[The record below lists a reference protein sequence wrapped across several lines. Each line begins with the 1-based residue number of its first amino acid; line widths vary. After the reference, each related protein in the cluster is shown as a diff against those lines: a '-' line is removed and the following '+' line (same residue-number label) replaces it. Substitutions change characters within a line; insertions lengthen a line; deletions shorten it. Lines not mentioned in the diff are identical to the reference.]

1 MPFEAIPLL
10 FFYLFT
16 SVFSGAKCSIAA
28 VSSGLPPLFHSMEF
42 LLPAFL
48 RTADPGFLFFQENSF
63 CAFLIH
69 RFYRLYGKDSA
80 VLRLFHPDFDSVKD
94 YVSVDYYLPPESED
108 EEFTLRFPEYTKF
121 VSQMFETKEEA
132 MEEKRVTDIICTK
145 CHRMLRKKIRWFS
158 SGQRYYL
165 CLATCPEHGMM
176 KGKIRMKKSDDG
188 RVFAVKTVKP
198 VDEEGAE
205 AVFLKKEEAR
215 IRRAEKSR
223 QKKLHGVE

>member
-1 MPFEAIPLL
+1 MESFALDVDAPF
-10 FFYLFT
+10 
-16 SVFSGAKCSIAA
+16 
-28 VSSGLPPLFHSMEF
+28 
-42 LLPAFL
+42 
-48 RTADPGFLFFQENSF
+48 
-63 CAFLIH
+63 H
-69 RFYRLYGKDSA
+69 RALGDAEYTGRVMRA
-80 VLRLFHPDFDSVKD
+80 MDFESVKD
-94 YVSVDYYLPPESED
+94 YVSVDYYMPPESED

-121 VSQMFETKEEA
+121 VSRMFETKEEA
-132 MEEKRVTDIICTK
+132 MEEKRVTDVVCTK
-145 CHRMLRKKIRWFS
+145 CRRILRKKIRWFS

-176 KGKIRMKKSDDG
+176 KGKIRMKKSEDG